1 LIVDAHHH
9 FWDPTRRDY
18 PWMGEEMAAIRRP
31 FGPGE
36 LRPLLEDNGVD
47 RTVLVQTLSS
57 LDETREFLDTAATSE
72 FVAGVVGWVD
82 LTSPSVADTI
92 ASLVSDLLVGIRHQV
107 HDEPDP
113 AWLLRDDVQRGIA
126 EVGEAGLVYDLL
138 VRTRELPA
146 ALETVRRQKDV
157 SFVIDHAAKPHIA
170 GGAWDAE
177 WERSLAPLS
186 DEANVSCKLSGL
198 VTEAE
203 WKSWTPEQLE
213 PYVRRVIGWFGPER
227 CMFGTDWPV
236 CLLAASYDRVWDALQ
251 QIIGLND
258 LIFGDT
264 ATRVYGLSEVEP

>member
-9 FWDPTRRDY
+9 FWDPTRREY
-18 PWMGEEMAAIRRP
+18 PWMTEELAAIRRP

-47 RTVLVQTLSS
+47 RTVLVQALSS
-57 LDETREFLDTAATSE
+57 LDETRELLDTAATSE

-82 LTSPSVADTI
+82 LTSPDVTDTL

-113 AWLLRDDVQRGIA
+113 GWLLRDDVQRGIA
-126 EVGEAGLVYDLL
+126 AVGEAGLVYDLL

-170 GGAWDAE
+170 GASWDAE
-177 WERSLAPLS
+177 WERNLAPFS
-186 DEANVSCKLSGL
+186 DEANVACKLSGL
-198 VTEAE
+198 VTEAD

-213 PYVRRVIGWFGPER
+213 PYVKRVVGWFGPER
-227 CMFGTDWPV
+227 CIFGTDWPV
-236 CLLAASYDRVWDALQ
+236 CLLAASYDQVWDALQ
-251 QIIGLND
+251 QIIGLNN

>member
-1 LIVDAHHH
+1 VIVDAHHH
-9 FWDPTRRDY
+9 FWDPTRREY
-18 PWMGEEMAAIRRP
+18 PWMTEEISAIRRP
-31 FGPGE
+31 FGPGD

-47 RTVLVQTLSS
+47 RTILVQTVSS

-82 LTSPSVADTI
+82 LTSPDVTDTI

-113 AWLLRDDVQRGIA
+113 GWLLRDDVQRGIA
-126 EVGEAGLVYDLL
+126 AVGEAGLVYDLL

-157 SFVIDHAAKPHIA
+157 SFVIDHAAKPRIA
-170 GGAWDAE
+170 GGSWDAE
-177 WERSLAPLS
+177 WERNLAPFS
-186 DEANVSCKLSGL
+186 DEANVTCKLSGL
-198 VTEAE
+198 VTEAD

-213 PYVRRVIGWFGPER
+213 PYVKRVIGWFGPER
-227 CMFGTDWPV
+227 CMLGTDWPV
-236 CLLAASYDRVWDALQ
+236 CLLAASYDQVWDALQ